1 MAGLTGWMS
10 TTSAPWGTILIRLAV
25 GAVFLSE
32 GIQKFLYAGEL
43 GAGRF
48 QRIGL
53 PYPDLLGP
61 TVGLFEIVCG
71 SFVLL
76 GLWTRAAALPLVV
89 VMITAIATTKYPQ
102 FVQYGNFW
110 RAAHESRTDWAML
123 LGSLFLLVHGAGPW
137 SVDGGRR

>member
-1 MAGLTGWMS
+1 MLMS
-10 TTSAPWGTILIRLAV
+10 TTTAPWGAIFIRLAV

-32 GIQKFLYAGEL
+32 GIQKFLYASEL

-61 TVGLFEIVCG
+61 TVGLLEIVCG

-76 GLWTRAAALPLVV
+76 GLWTRAAAIPLIV
-89 VMITAIATTKYPQ
+89 VMITAIATTKYPLFAQ
-102 FVQYGNFW
+102 SGAFW

-123 LGSLFLLVHGAGPW
+123 LGSLFLLFHGAGTW

>member
-10 TTSAPWGTILIRLAV
+10 TTTAPWGAIFIRLAV

-32 GIQKFLYAGEL
+32 GIQKFLYASEL

-61 TVGLFEIVCG
+61 TVGLLEIVCG

-76 GLWTRAAALPLVV
+76 GLWTRAAAIPLIV
-89 VMITAIATTKYPQ
+89 VMITAIATTKYPLFAQ
-102 FVQYGNFW
+102 SGAFW

-123 LGSLFLLVHGAGPW
+123 LGSLFLLFHGAGTW